1 MANSHKSF
9 LFICF
14 WMVKWFSMPHVQ
26 QGRSVWGGGGE
37 TRCHWPLHSNW
48 QYFTL
53 SAQGKFE
60 WVIFQCYL
68 SWMYDRFCTLDKE
81 KSNNNGN
88 PEKKSLILISFSVY
102 QKPFSIKCEKISLK
116 SIRILAALFPQ
127 NMLTM
132 KYSKCTYVSKC
143 EMLFIF

>member
-1 MANSHKSF
+1 MF
-9 LFICF
+9 LNGQVILYAPCPAGEVC
-14 WMVKWFSMPHVQ
+14 M
-26 QGRSVWGGGGE
+26 GGGE